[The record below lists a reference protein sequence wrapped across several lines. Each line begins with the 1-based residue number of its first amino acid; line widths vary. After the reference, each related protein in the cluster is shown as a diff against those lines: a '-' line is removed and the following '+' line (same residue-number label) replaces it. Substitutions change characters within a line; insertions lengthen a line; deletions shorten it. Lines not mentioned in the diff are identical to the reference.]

1 MAPPLGAPLDWP
13 PPPGDCADA
22 KATLA
27 NSAAVLI
34 KSLVL
39 IGVSS
44 FPTPFLR
51 LTQTAK
57 SSLLFP
63 NVKAEKDKVYF
74 IEQALWLLT
83 CSSLKKK

>member
-1 MAPPLGAPLDWP
+1 
-13 PPPGDCADA
+13 
-22 KATLA
+22 
-27 NSAAVLI
+27 
-34 KSLVL
+34 LVL

-63 NVKAEKDKVYF
+63 NVKSGEGQGLF
-74 IEQALWLLT
+74 HEQARLGY
-83 CSSLKKK
+83 